1 MGTNIDIDKMKKLIR
16 NAKIISF
23 DVFDTLIMR
32 IVDTPETIFEVV
44 GAVCGLKDFSVKRQK
59 MQQQASMKAERELHI
74 PHANMTQIYEYIS
87 QHINGEIDWEKV
99 RELEMQIEYD
109 ALVANPEMYKIYLY
123 AKSLGK
129 KVIVVSDM
137 YLDGAFLEK
146 VLIHCGYKMDVVYD
160 SADVHRTKFRGDMY
174 DHVLQEE
181 QVEPEY
187 LLHIGDNYESDVIN
201 AQKAGITTY
210 YYEQKI
216 QISKLSS
223 LAARIEVGICKC
235 IQKNKPDFWQKLGA
249 EVGGPLYMGLIRWM
263 LDHLQK
269 ERYDKIYFLS
279 RDGYNLYHLFFKYTN
294 EPVEYLYTSR
304 RALLLAG
311 IRKLDEDTLSV
322 LPPFTFGQT
331 VREVLEYLD
340 VLEICADNVRKAGF
354 ESLSDRIENID
365 DIEKVKQIYLLS
377 ETAFLHKCRQEKEE
391 AKKYFKS
398 VGFFDNNSIVFDCG
412 WNGSSQFLLERF
424 LKTDDYQKDYKFY
437 YTGILDTDKSR
448 RQLKGKRFE
457 AFLFR
462 YDLNDL
468 IQDKVKDSI
477 ILPELFFGAP
487 DASVLGYKEGKPF
500 FEESTE
506 DPECKARIYEGIE
519 SYIGCGLEFM
529 DKYQIS
535 VPPENAVCSMLRL
548 IHDPSEEE
556 AVNIGNLSN
565 IDGFAK
571 QEGEEKYIAYITEH
585 AYESN
590 PKIEI
595 YWMQGLMKRPDIDPQ
610 LKQRIYRERNT
621 IHCQYLPAKKRSD
634 NSRNKKGAG
643 YDKAT
648 KEFLKKNAKKLMTEY
663 AYQEQE
669 PDPAGCMDYM
679 PLITFVVP
687 VYNVIE
693 EQLTACIESI
703 RQQTYEYWE
712 LWLVDDHS
720 SWKQVREVMR
730 RYENAPK
737 IHTIYRT
744 ENGNISKATNDGIEK
759 ANGEFIAFVDCD
771 DTIEKCALQDMVLLL
786 NKEKGYD
793 FIYSDEDKLTED
805 GSRRHSPF
813 FKPDWSPDTFLS
825 LMYTNHLAIYR
836 TELVRKT
843 GGLRTEYNG
852 AQDYDFTLRFMELSD
867 HKRVG
872 HVAKVLYHW
881 RERQGSIASD
891 MHAKPYAPDAMKRL
905 KEEALQRRHIQGR
918 VEFVKDMCQ
927 YQVIYTPVESP
938 LVSVIIP
945 SKDHLEILKNCIDS
959 IQKYT
964 VYKNYEIIVVDNGST
979 EAARIELQ
987 QYLDEK
993 RVIYIYEQMSFNF
1006 SRMCNLGASAAN
1018 GEYLLLL
1025 NDDIEITQHDWMD
1038 ILLGQAMLD
1047 HTGAVGAKLL
1057 YPQSDTIQHIGITN
1071 LKIGP
1076 SHSLIGYSDDHVYYF
1091 GRNRMTYNW
1100 LAVSAACLMVSKR
1113 KYKQVGGMD
1122 EQLPIAY
1129 NDVDFCFQLYEKGYY
1144 NSVRSDVLLYHHESL
1159 SRGSD
1164 DADEDKQQRLLRERR
1179 YLYQKH
1185 PNLEGKDPFYNI
1197 HLSTDRVDYS
1207 MGSIVKTSAEGRLL
1221 KRRPRRFPGRQLQVC
1236 IDQIREEDDQ
1246 LFLKGWC
1253 TTGNSV
1259 KDNNSKRYLL
1269 LWSEIGKIYRFEME
1283 KVFRPDVAASLNN
1296 TSFLAGYEVSVNRNA
1311 FMMDIFTYRL
1321 GIMQEYGWKKQI
1333 CWLEQCTQKRP
1344 CTICSVRR
1352 VEQKEKDTWTKKEI
1366 IFHIDEYQMNEKGLY
1381 MRGWAVIKD
1390 ADNLDYATQIYI
1402 KTDGEEHLCDVHA
1415 VWRNDIA
1422 VLFQKLSNVYMCGFE
1437 VKGLDIKYI
1446 SQMWLIKR
1454 NLRTN
1459 KVIFTDIGDAI

>member
-1 MGTNIDIDKMKKLIR
+1 MRTDINIDEMKKKIQ
-16 NAKIISF
+16 NAKIVSF

-32 IVDTPETIFEVV
+32 IVDKPETIFEVTGV
-44 GAVCGLKDFSVKRQK
+44 VCGLENFSVNRQE
-59 MQQQASMKAERELHI
+59 MQQQASIKAERELHV
-74 PHANMTQIYEYIS
+74 PHADMLQIYEYIS
-87 QHINGEIDWEKV
+87 QHMGGDADWEKV
-99 RELEMQIEYD
+99 RDLEMQIEYD
-109 ALVANPEMYKIYLY
+109 ALVVNPQIYEIYLY
-123 AKSLGK
+123 ARSLGK
-129 KVIVVSDM
+129 KVIAVSDM
-137 YLDGAFLEK
+137 YLDGTFLEK
-146 VLIHCGYKMDVVYD
+146 VLLHCGYEMDAVYD

-174 DHVLQEE
+174 DYVLQEE
-181 QVEPEY
+181 QAEPEY

-201 AQKAGITTY
+201 AQKAGITTFY
-210 YYEQKI
+210 CEQKTP
-216 QISKLSS
+216 ISKRNS
-223 LAARIEVGICKC
+223 LASKIEAGICKYM
-235 IQKNKPDFWQKLGA
+235 QKNKLDFWQKLGA

-263 LDHLQK
+263 KGKLKK

-279 RDGYNLYHLFFKYTN
+279 RDGYNLYHLFLKYTD

-311 IRKLDEDTLSV
+311 IQKLDRDTLSI

-340 VLEICADNVRKAGF
+340 VLEICADNVQKAGF
-354 ESLSDRIENID
+354 ESLSSRIEDVD
-365 DIEKVKQIYLLS
+365 DMGKVKQIYRLS
-377 ETAFLHKCRQEKEE
+377 ETAFLRKCRQEREE
-391 AKKYFKS
+391 AKKYFRS

-424 LKTDDYQKDYKFY
+424 LKTGDYQKDYKFF

-448 RQLKGKRFE
+448 RQLKDKSFE
-457 AFLFR
+457 TYLFH
-462 YDLNDL
+462 YDVNGR

-477 ILPELFFGAP
+477 ILLELFFGAP

-500 FEESTE
+500 FEESVE
-506 DPECKARIYEGIE
+506 DMECKVGIYEGIE
-519 SYIGCGLEFM
+519 AYIRCGLKFM

-535 VPPENAVCSMLRL
+535 VSPEDAVYSMLRL
-548 IHDPSEEE
+548 IHDPSEKE

-565 IDGFAK
+565 VDGFAK
-571 QEGEEKYIAYITEH
+571 QEGEEKYIAYVTEN

-595 YWMQGLMKRPDIDPQ
+595 YWMQGLMKRPDIDLQ
-610 LKQRIYRERNT
+610 LKQRIYGERNMNS
-621 IHCQYLPAKKRSD
+621 CQYPST
-634 NSRNKKGAG
+634 RNKKEAG
-643 YDKAT
+643 YDRAT
-648 KEFLKKNAKKLMTEY
+648 KKFLKKNAQKLMTEY

-669 PDPAGCMDYM
+669 QDQAGCIDYK
-679 PLITFVVP
+679 PLISFVVP
-687 VYNVIE
+687 VYNVVE

-703 RQQTYEYWE
+703 RQQTYEHWE
-712 LWLVDDHS
+712 LWMIDDHS
-720 SWKQVREVMR
+720 SWEQVREVMH
-730 RYENAPK
+730 RYENDPK
-737 IHTIYRT
+737 IHTIYRK

-759 ANGEFIAFVDCD
+759 ANGEFIAFMDCD
-771 DTIEKCALQDMVLLL
+771 DTIEKSALQEIALML
-786 NKEKGYD
+786 NKEKEYD

-805 GSRRHSPF
+805 GSGRHSPF

-825 LMYTNHLAIYR
+825 LMYTNHLAVYR
-836 TELVRKT
+836 TELVRKA
-843 GGLRTEYNG
+843 GGLRTEFNG

-891 MHAKPYAPDAMKRL
+891 MYTKPYALDAMKRL

-918 VEFVKDMCQ
+918 VEFVKDMYQ
-927 YQVIYTPVESP
+927 YQVIYAPVESP

-945 SKDHLEILKNCIDS
+945 SKDHLEILKKCIGS

-964 VYKNYEIIVVDNGST
+964 VYKNYEIIVVDNGSR

-993 RVIYIYEQMSFNF
+993 RVIYIYEPMPFNF

-1025 NDDIEITQHDWMD
+1025 NDDIEIMQPAWID

-1047 HTGAVGAKLL
+1047 YAGAVGAKLL

-1076 SHSLIGYSDDHVYYF
+1076 SHSLIGYSDDQVYYF

-1113 KYKQVGGMD
+1113 KYLQVGGMD

-1144 NSVRSDVLLYHHESL
+1144 NSVRNDVLLYHHESM

-1164 DADEDKQQRLLRERR
+1164 DVDEDKQQRLLQERR

-1185 PNLEGKDPFYNI
+1185 PDLEGKDPFYNI
-1197 HLSTDRVDYS
+1197 HLTTDKVDYS
-1207 MGSIVKTSAEGRLL
+1207 LNSIAKICAEGRQL

-1246 LFLKGWC
+1246 MFLKGWC

-1259 KDNNSKRYLL
+1259 KDNQSRRYLL
-1269 LWSEIGKIYRFEME
+1269 LWSEIGKVYRFEME
-1283 KVFRPDVAASLNN
+1283 KVFRPDVAAFLKN
-1296 TSFLAGYEVSVNRNA
+1296 TSFLAGYEVSVNRNT
-1311 FMMDIFTYRL
+1311 FMMDVFTYRL
-1321 GIMQEYGWKKQI
+1321 GIMLQNGWKRQI

-1344 CTICSVRR
+1344 CTACSVRR
-1352 VEQKEKDTWTKKEI
+1352 VEQKDKDSWKKKKEGL
-1366 IFHIDEYQMNEKGLY
+1366 IFHIDEQQMDGKGLY
-1381 MRGWAVIKD
+1381 IRGWAVAKD
-1390 ADNLDYATQIYI
+1390 EDNLDYAAQIYI
-1402 KTDGEEHLCDVHA
+1402 KTDREEYLYDTHA
-1415 VWRNDIA
+1415 IWRDDIA

-1437 VKGLDIKYI
+1437 VQGLDIDIK
-1446 SQMWLIKR
+1446 SVTQLWLLKR
-1454 NLRTN
+1454 NLRTD
-1459 KVIFTDIGDAI
+1459 KVIFADIRDAVSIL